1 MNHALVLGSH
11 IKIESYQCRLS
22 NKDSNKGP
30 DILRLDS
37 RIMEKVTLE
46 GHASLHHFRGLMS
59 CPDASIRRYHTQNII
74 MESLVVYKNT
84 VRMFKCLDLMKH

>member
-1 MNHALVLGSH
+1 MNHALVRGSH

-30 DILRLDS
+30 DILRLDG

-59 CPDASIRRYHTQNII
+59 CPDASIRRYYIV
-74 MESLVVYKNT
+74 ESLVVYKNT